1 MDSNFIKKYTLNKQ
15 VCPIN
20 FKPTEAYI
28 YIYIYMQKSN
38 FLLLRR
44 GKGRWLQYNEAW
56 NICIRYK
63 GDFLT
68 VSGIEHW
75 SDLSNFF
82 F

>member
-1 MDSNFIKKYTLNKQ
+1 MNMDSNFIKKYTLNKQ

-20 FKPTEAYI
+20 FKPTEAH
-28 YIYIYMQKSN
+28 IYMQKSN

-44 GKGRWLQYNEAW
+44 GKERWLQYNEAW

-68 VSGIEHW
+68 VSDTEHW